1 MSSTEQTIVKH
12 SDLDVLVTERPL
24 VTKMIRINILLT
36 PLMVKPVRGIMAL
49 KVVKLAVLTPTD
61 LHFLFERRI
70 P

>member
-24 VTKMIRINILLT
+24 VTKMMRINILLT
-36 PLMVKPVRGIMAL
+36 PLMVKSVRAIMAL

-61 LHFLFERRI
+61 LQLVFERRI